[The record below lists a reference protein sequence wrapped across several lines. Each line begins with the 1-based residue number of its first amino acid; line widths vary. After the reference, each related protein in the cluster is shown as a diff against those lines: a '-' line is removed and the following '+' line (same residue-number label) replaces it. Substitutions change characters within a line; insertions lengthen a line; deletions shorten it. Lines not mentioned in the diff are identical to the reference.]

1 MTSLVS
7 GFIGFVAAIAIF
19 VLIRKDHLHV
29 RLGLWWVMVAL
40 AFLFLGVFP
49 TLFDALATKLGIASG
64 PVLALTIG
72 FSLLMIKV
80 LTQDIARSNNEA
92 RIIRLVQRV
101 AMLEADLERLRE
113 PGNLPGPGDP
123 GNNDVSTKPVNKSGV

>member
-1 MTSLVS
+1 MISLVS
-7 GFIGFVAAIAIF
+7 GAIGVAAALTIF
-19 VLIRKDHLHV
+19 FLIRKDHLHV
-29 RLGLWWVMVAL
+29 RFGLWWIMVAF
-40 AFLFLGVFP
+40 AFVLLGLFPKLV
-49 TLFDALATKLGIASG
+49 DAIAAMLGIASG

-72 FSLLMIKV
+72 LSLLMIKV

-113 PGNLPGPGDP
+113 STNGSEPGPD
-123 GNNDVSTKPVNKSGV
+123 SHAS

>member
-7 GFIGFVAAIAIF
+7 GFIGFAAAIAIF

-49 TLFDALATKLGIASG
+49 TLFDALARMLGIASG

-72 FSLLMIKV
+72 LSLLMIKV

-113 PGNLPGPGDP
+113 PDAKPETHANQ
-123 GNNDVSTKPVNKSGV
+123 DVSTATGDQTGR